1 MITRHRNCKELFLVM
16 VCVLMV
22 SLLGLTGCTPS
33 YPAYTPSTPQ
43 EQPHVV
49 QPPDSPSNLIAE
61 PASQSKVNLQWLDN
75 SNNED
80 GFKIYRDNN
89 LITTLPANTTTYQD
103 TGLEPATTY
112 QYVVKACNQ
121 AGESGTSLCTVRTP
135 NPPITV
141 RFDRIGVYDNREDW
155 TRGKDGE
162 VYVYIVVSDGKKTT
176 ERIRLPQQAGQHYKL
191 ERNETVDIGAIIF
204 SVDEVGDSLTITVV
218 GYEDDGGG
226 LEPLLYKALGAAIES
241 QMAGGAGG
249 LLEAFDFSVGGL
261 IAKFFGA
268 EDDWLGSY
276 GQTWNHA
283 NNWGI
288 GRYTDIACEDERGI
302 QCLRLW
308 FTIVSP

>member
-121 AGESGTSLCTVRTP
+121 AGESSIFKSVMVIPAYLGT
-135 NPPITV
+135 
-141 RFDRIGVYDNREDW
+141 
-155 TRGKDGE
+155 
-162 VYVYIVVSDGKKTT
+162 
-176 ERIRLPQQAGQHYKL
+176 
-191 ERNETVDIGAIIF
+191 
-204 SVDEVGDSLTITVV
+204 
-218 GYEDDGGG
+218 
-226 LEPLLYKALGAAIES
+226 
-241 QMAGGAGG
+241 
-249 LLEAFDFSVGGL
+249 
-261 IAKFFGA
+261 
-268 EDDWLGSY
+268 
-276 GQTWNHA
+276 
-283 NNWGI
+283 
-288 GRYTDIACEDERGI
+288 CE
-302 QCLRLW
+302 
-308 FTIVSP
+308 